1 MADND
6 DKDHGKAGAED
17 PKPAAAKPAAPK
29 PAATAKTAPKRR
41 RPGASKAQK
50 DKAPEGESETKPV
63 PADAGAG
70 PDSQSESKPK
80 PLSMKIRTL
89 GVGLVLAIVV
99 GAGAWF
105 TVSAWMDRPARDGL
119 GSQLR
124 SLERMVDDLEGKLG
138 EAEKK
143 LAGEETKQLAPGL
156 SQTPG
161 PGQTGAGAAP
171 PQATPKPPQSATAS
185 PPPATPKPPA
195 ESAVPVPAAPSTE
208 APAPEAPGK
217 IPGESDRLKV
227 TVDDLSGRL
236 KNLEQQ
242 LQSAAVSPPSA
253 AQAPLPPLL
262 ALLGF
267 HNAIARGAPFAAELA
282 MVERSFAGNQAAL
295 AVFAPLKPWSGRGV
309 ATVAR
314 LQSLLEAQIPEI
326 LRAARPPVDDSGPW
340 LKRNLARSWERLQAL
355 VVIRRV
361 GEDVPGIAPDAIIA
375 RAEAILAKD
384 DIAGAVTELSALEG
398 AAAAAAKDW
407 LAQARARLAAD
418 AALAAIIVGVA
429 QPPEASPAQ
438 DDKAPAP
445 KSGNKTNS
453 GNGGRR

>member
-6 DKDHGKAGAED
+6 DKDRGKAGAED
-17 PKPAAAKPAAPK
+17 PKPAAAKPAAK
-29 PAATAKTAPKRR
+29 AKTAPKRR
-41 RPGASKAQK
+41 RPRAAAAQM
-50 DKAPEGESETKPV
+50 DKAPQGKTETSPAADQGPGPV
-63 PADAGAG
+63 
-70 PDSQSESKPK
+70 SQSKPK
-80 PLSMKIRTL
+80 PHSMKIRTL

-105 TVSAWMDRPARDGL
+105 TVSAWMDRPAQGEL

-143 LAGEETKQLAPGL
+143 LAGEEKKELAPAL
-156 SQTPG
+156 SQTPD
-161 PGQTGAGAAP
+161 PGQTGDGATPSSPGPQAASP
-171 PQATPKPPQSATAS
+171 PQATAA
-185 PPPATPKPPA
+185 PPA
-195 ESAVPVPAAPSTE
+195 ESAVSAAPSS
-208 APAPEAPGK
+208 AAPGK
-217 IPGESDRLKV
+217 IPGESDRLTV

-236 KNLEQQ
+236 KNIEQQ
-242 LQSAAVSPPSA
+242 LQSAAVPPPSA
-253 AQAPLPPLL
+253 SSQPLPPML

-282 MVERSFAGNQAAL
+282 TLERSFAGNQAAL
-295 AVFAPLKPWSGRGV
+295 ALLAPLVPWSGRGV
-309 ATVAR
+309 ATVAK
-314 LQSLLEAQIPEI
+314 LQSHLEAQIPVI

-340 LKRNLARSWERLQAL
+340 LKRNWARSWERLQAL

-361 GEDVPGIAPDAIIA
+361 GEDVPGVAPDAIIA

-384 DIAGAVTELSALEG
+384 DIAGAVTELSALKG

-418 AALAAIIVGVA
+418 AALAAITVSFA
-429 QPPEASPAQ
+429 QPPAASPAQ
-438 DDKAPAP
+438 DDKAPA
-445 KSGNKTNS
+445 KDSGD
-453 GNGGRR
+453 GGRR

>member
-1 MADND
+1 MADKD
-6 DKDHGKAGAED
+6 DKDQGKAGAED
-17 PKPAAAKPAAPK
+17 PKPAAKPAAK
-29 PAATAKTAPKRR
+29 GKTAPKRR
-41 RPGASKAQK
+41 RPRAAAAQK
-50 DKAPEGESETKPV
+50 DKAPDGKTETPPA
-63 PADAGAG
+63 PADQG
-70 PDSQSESKPK
+70 PGPVSQSESQPK

-105 TVSAWMDRPARDGL
+105 TVSAWMDRPAQGEF

-143 LAGEETKQLAPGL
+143 LAGEEEKELAPAL
-156 SQTPG
+156 SQAPG
-161 PGQTGAGAAP
+161 PGQTGGGATPSSPEPVAASP
-171 PQATPKPPQSATAS
+171 PQATAP
-185 PPPATPKPPA
+185 PPA
-195 ESAVPVPAAPSTE
+195 ESAVAAPAAPFPEAPATE
-208 APAPEAPGK
+208 APAPAAPSK

-236 KNLEQQ
+236 KNIEQR
-242 LQSAAVSPPSA
+242 LQSGAVPPPSA
-253 AQAPLPPLL
+253 PSGPLPPML

-267 HNAIARGAPFAAELA
+267 HNAISRGAPFAAELA
-282 MVERSFAGNQAAL
+282 MIERSFAGNQAVLAL
-295 AVFAPLKPWSGRGV
+295 LAPLKPWSGRGV

-314 LQSLLEAQIPEI
+314 LQSHLEAQIPVI

-340 LKRNLARSWERLQAL
+340 LKRNWARSWDRLQSL

-398 AAAAAAKDW
+398 AVAAAAKDW

-418 AALAAIIVGVA
+418 AALAAITVSFVGRPA
-429 QPPEASPAQ
+429 TGPAQ
-438 DDKAPAP
+438 DDKAPAV
-445 KSGNKTNS
+445 G
-453 GNGGRR
+453 GGDGGRR